1 MFTRASKYQIV
12 ANRIAEMTGTLVDV
26 GARDRVLRQYI
37 QIDRLQYLSSDVVPG
52 HDYCW
57 DLEKPLEVPSHSFE
71 VVVALDVLEHVEM
84 IHDALREL
92 LRIAKK
98 KLFISLP
105 NMTCLSSRLHYFRYG
120 QLSGK
125 YSLLPAHQ
133 GDRHRWLTSYPQV
146 CAFVQHITQTA
157 RCDVQQYDILEGYS
171 RWQPLI
177 SNLPLPA
184 ALRTYMILFEIT
196 KPAA

>member
-1 MFTRASKYQIV
+1 MFTQASKYQIV
-12 ANRIAEMTGTLVDV
+12 ANSIADMTGTLVDV
-26 GARDRVLRQYI
+26 GARDRVVRQYI
-37 QIDRLQYLSSDVVPG
+37 QASKLQYLSSDVVPG
-52 HDYCW
+52 HDLCW
-57 DLEKPLEVPSHSFE
+57 DLEKSLEVPDNSFE

-92 LRIAKK
+92 LRIAKE

-105 NMTCLSSRLHYFRYG
+105 NMTCLSFRLHFFRYG

-125 YSLLPAHQ
+125 YALLPAHQ

-146 CAFVQHITQTA
+146 CAFVQHIAQTA
-157 RCDVQQYDILEGYS
+157 RCDVQQYDILYGYG

-177 SNLPLPA
+177 SYLPLPA
-184 ALRTYMILFEIT
+184 ALRTYTMLFEIT
-196 KPAA
+196 KSAA

>member
-1 MFTRASKYQIV
+1 MFTRVSKYQIV
-12 ANRIAEMTGTLVDV
+12 ANNIVNMAGTLVDV
-26 GARDRVLRQYI
+26 GARDRVLCQYI
-37 QIDRLQYLSSDVVPG
+37 QASALQYLSSDITPG
-52 HDYCW
+52 HDFYW
-57 DLEKPLEVPSHSFE
+57 DLEKRLEVPDNSFE

-92 LRIAKK
+92 LRIDKK

-105 NMTCLSSRLHYFRYG
+105 NMTCLSFRLHFFRYG

-125 YSLLPAHQ
+125 YTLPPAHQ

-146 CAFVQHITQTA
+146 CAFVKRIAQTA
-157 RCDVQQYDILEGYS
+157 RCSVRQYNILEGYS
-171 RWQPLI
+171 RWQTLI

-184 ALRTYMILFEIT
+184 ALRTYTILFEIT
-196 KPAA
+196 KPIA